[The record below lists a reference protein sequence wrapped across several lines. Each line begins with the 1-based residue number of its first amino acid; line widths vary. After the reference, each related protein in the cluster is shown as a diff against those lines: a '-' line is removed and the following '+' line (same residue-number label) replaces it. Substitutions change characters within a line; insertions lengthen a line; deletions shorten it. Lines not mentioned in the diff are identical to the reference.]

1 MKVLLWINPRD
12 PYLVRLECRGLEE
25 VKSTVQAR
33 YTTTYIHMIDVC
45 VEQTYDAI
53 LVHGS

>member
-1 MKVLLWINPRD
+1 MIV
-12 PYLVRLECRGLEE
+12 EE

-33 YTTTYIHMIDVC
+33 YTMTYILVADVC

-53 LVHGS
+53 QVSMRHDDVGK